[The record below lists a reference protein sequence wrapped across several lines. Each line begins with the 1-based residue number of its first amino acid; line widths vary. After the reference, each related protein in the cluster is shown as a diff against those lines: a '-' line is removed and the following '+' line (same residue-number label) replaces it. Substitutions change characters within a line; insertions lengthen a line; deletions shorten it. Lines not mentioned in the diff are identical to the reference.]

1 MDRRESGAQTMTGG
15 FDMAALLEAPP
26 ASNGEEEACDNCAH
40 YEPSGD
46 GFGLCARFRDPD
58 SPLVADGEV
67 SVRGDFYCSEY
78 EEAGDV
84 EAIDGR

>member
-1 MDRRESGAQTMTGG
+1 MTGG

-78 EEAGDV
+78 EEAGGDTGAAD
-84 EAIDGR
+84 EMMGGRR